1 MIYTPWGKADSVK
14 PILNGVVSVSTPSH
28 GGLRV
33 THKAF
38 NDLAMDKSYLDKVA
52 IKDSKYYWFEE
63 DCAASL
69 FLFDAPSVIK
79 PWVKACFR
87 LDGDDTVIDEKAE
100 SVFQSCKK
108 ITEYFYKDY
117 FKETLV

>member
-1 MIYTPWGKADSVK
+1 MIYTPWGNADSVK

-52 IKDSKYYWFEE
+52 IKDSKYYWFE
-63 DCAASL
+63 DDYAPNDRKWAKRQHKVRHKPDVQYK
-69 FLFDAPSVIK
+69 FL
-79 PWVKACFR
+79 
-87 LDGDDTVIDEKAE
+87 
-100 SVFQSCKK
+100 
-108 ITEYFYKDY
+108 
-117 FKETLV
+117 